1 MREWGNSI
9 DSRVMSLET
18 KVHDLQTEMET
29 LKILLGE
36 CQMLIMK
43 IAENQKIL
51 SQKYGTWP
59 YVLLKDD

>member
-1 MREWGNSI
+1 MKEWGNSI

-18 KVHDLQTEMET
+18 KVNDLQTEMET

-59 YVLLKDD
+59 YVLVKDD